1 MERKIFISILGTGY
15 YNPTKY
21 FFDEISGSETKTRF
35 VQEAAI
41 KQFCSNWN
49 DYDKIFVFLT
59 KSARITNWVNPAQEK
74 NEKESYTGLIE
85 VLKKLELKAELIDKD
100 IPDGKDEKEIWEIFQ
115 IIFKQLK
122 ENDKIYFDITHA
134 FRSLPML
141 LMVLINYSKFLKNIE
156 VKSITYGNHQA
167 EKNGYSPIIN
177 LTAFSQLQ
185 DWTSA
190 ADEFINFGSV
200 DKLVNLSFAKINP
213 ILKESKGKNESAST
227 LKKLN
232 SELPSF
238 VKNIQTSRGM
248 NIILNNEGSKINKIF
263 YEFKQDNIKPL
274 SPILEKISKVVLP
287 FNKADNIKNGFFA
300 VSWCIN
306 NNLIQQ
312 GITLLK
318 ESITTLICDEINLDF
333 KEEKNRNIVDS
344 AFTIIK
350 ENIDEEKWERDAGEN
365 KDITKI
371 VIKKSK
377 YLLLL
382 NKEFN
387 IISSIRNDI
396 NHAGFKENSINKPGN
411 FKKILNELLSDILKK
426 IK

>member
-1 MERKIFISILGTGY
+1 MARKVFISILGTGY
-15 YNPTKY
+15 YEPTKY
-21 FFDEISGSETKTRF
+21 FFDKISENAIKTRF
-35 VQEAAI
+35 IQETTI
-41 KQFCSNWN
+41 KKNCCDWVEK
-49 DYDKIFVFLT
+49 DKIFIFLT
-59 KSARITNWVNPAQEK
+59 ELARTTNWESPAQKK
-74 NEKESYTGLIE
+74 NKKESYAGLNE

-115 IIFKQLK
+115 IIFNQLK
-122 ENDKIYFDITHA
+122 ENDKVYFDITHA

-167 EKNGYSPIIN
+167 EKDGYSPIIN

-200 DKLVNLSFAKINP
+200 DKLVDLSFAKINP
-213 ILKESKGKNESAST
+213 ILKESKGKNESAYT

-232 SELPSF
+232 KKLPSF

-248 NIILNNEGSKINKIF
+248 NIILNNEGSEINKIF
-263 YEFKQDNIKPL
+263 FEFKQDNIKPL
-274 SPILEKISKVVLP
+274 SPILEKISEVVLP
-287 FNKADNIKNGFFA
+287 FNEADNIKNGFFS

-306 NNLIQQ
+306 NGLIQQ

-318 ESITTLICDEINLDF
+318 ESITTLICDELNLDY

-344 AFTIIK
+344 SFTIVM
-350 ENIDEEKWERDAGEN
+350 ENIDEEDWKGDAGEN

-396 NHAGFKENSINKPGN
+396 NHAGFKDNSINKPDK
-411 FKKILNELLSDILKK
+411 FEYKLNEILCDVLKK
-426 IK
+426 L